1 MTQPRRTS
9 PEPGAEIACPFCAST
24 ETELFALFG
33 QFLLASQYY
42 CRSCK
47 TVFDVVRWRAPVRP
61 TQAED
66 DQTHPAGLRPS
77 KRDSSRD
84 EAG

>member
-1 MTQPRRTS
+1 MTHPPPAGAT
-9 PEPGAEIACPFCAST
+9 PEPPAAILCPFCASS

-47 TVFDVVRWRAPVRP
+47 TVFDVLRWEATRQDYS
-61 TQAED
+61 TDSQAEQPPTD
-66 DQTHPAGLRPS
+66 AGR
-77 KRDSSRD
+77 
-84 EAG
+84 

>member
-1 MTQPRRTS
+1 MTQTPPATPES
-9 PEPGAEIACPFCAST
+9 PAEIVCPFCASA
-24 ETELFALFG
+24 ETELFAMFS

-47 TVFDVVRWRAPVRP
+47 TVFDVVKWKEPARRTPAEESKTHLSGVHASN
-61 TQAED
+61 QAGT
-66 DQTHPAGLRPS
+66 DQ
-77 KRDSSRD
+77 

>member
-1 MTQPRRTS
+1 MTKPPPIS
-9 PEPGAEIACPFCAST
+9 PEPGKAVCPFCASA

-33 QFLLASQYY
+33 QFLLASQHY

-47 TVFDVVRWRAPVRP
+47 TVFDVVRWAEPDPETPAKEGKMHLSGVRSSN
-61 TQAED
+61 
-66 DQTHPAGLRPS
+66 GLGTT
-77 KRDSSRD
+77 D